1 MNKMKT
7 ETWFKVVVGV
17 MILAVCLVLINMIFS
32 IISGLI
38 IRIAGVVMMVGIV
51 VIVYQTVRRA
61 LKR

>member
-7 ETWFKVVVGV
+7 ETWFKVIVGV

-32 IISGLI
+32 IISGLV
-38 IRIAGVVMMVGIV
+38 IRIAGIVMMVGVV

>member
-7 ETWFKVVVGV
+7 ETWFKVMIGV
-17 MILAVCLVLINMIFS
+17 MILAVCLVLINVIFS

-51 VIVYQTVRRA
+51 VIVYQTVKRA